1 MQLSTL
7 VSVSNAVGATRS
19 RRDKAERLAACLRQL
34 APAEIR
40 PGVSYLMGTLPQG
53 RIGLGQALL
62 RKLGAEPVGPAELSV
77 EEVDRAFQRL
87 SQVQGAGA
95 QAQRIQ
101 LLTALFRRAD
111 GAVQDFLVR
120 LILGELRQGA
130 LEGLMIDAIA
140 KAADQPVAAVRR
152 AVMLAGDPA
161 AVAQHALLHGA
172 AGLAQFRFVLF
183 RPLQPMLAQ
192 PAQDAGEVLARLG
205 EAALEYKLDGA
216 RVQVHKRD
224 DEVRIFTRQLHEV
237 TASVPELVEQV
248 SSLPA
253 ASLVLDGEA
262 IALDRAGRPL
272 PFQVTMQ
279 RFGRRRNVAEMR
291 DRIPLSA
298 VYFDCLYCDGDELVD
313 RPDPA
318 RSAALQDVLP
328 ESARVPRLIT
338 DRRDAAEAFL
348 QQALAA
354 GHEGIMAKSLS
365 AGYQAGSRG
374 ADWCKIK
381 PSHTLDLVVLAAE
394 WGSGRRRGKLSN
406 LHLGARDPA
415 SNGFVMLG
423 KTFKGLTDAML
434 DWQTQ
439 ALLAREIGR
448 EDAVVHVRPELVVE
462 VAFNELQRSRQYPA
476 GMALRFARVKRYR
489 EDKPAGEADTLAT
502 VRKLFDARFA
512 GGAA

>member
-1 MQLSTL
+1 MHLSTL
-7 VSVSNAVGATRS
+7 VAASDAVGATRS
-19 RRDKAERLAACLRQL
+19 RLQKAERLAACLRQL

-40 PGVSYLMGTLPQG
+40 PGVCYLMGTLPQG

-62 RKLGAEPVGPAELSV
+62 KKLDVEPAGPAELSV
-77 EEVDRAFQRL
+77 EEADQAFQRL
-87 SQVQGAGA
+87 SRVEGAGA
-95 QAQRIQ
+95 QAQRVA
-101 LLTALFRRAD
+101 LLTALFREAD
-111 GAVQDFLVR
+111 GAVQNFLVR

-140 KAADQPVAAVRR
+140 KAAEQPVAAVRR
-152 AVMLAGDPA
+152 AVMLSGDPA
-161 AVAQHALLHGA
+161 EVAEQALLRGA

-192 PAQDAGEVLARLG
+192 PAHDTGEVLARLG
-205 EAALEYKLDGA
+205 EAALEYKIDGA
-216 RVQVHKRD
+216 RVQIHKRD
-224 DEVRIFTRQLHEV
+224 DEVRIFTRQLHDV
-237 TASVPELVEQV
+237 TASVPELVEHV
-248 SSLPA
+248 SSLPV

-262 IALDRAGRPL
+262 IALDRAGRPR

-279 RFGRRRNVAEMR
+279 RFGRRRHVAQTR

-298 VYFDCLYCDGDELVD
+298 LYFDCLYCDGDELID
-313 RPDPA
+313 GPDPV
-318 RSAALQDVLP
+318 RSAVLQDILP
-328 ESARVPRLIT
+328 ETARVPRLIT
-338 DRRDAAEAFL
+338 RRQDAAEAFL
-348 QQALAA
+348 EQALAA

-374 ADWCKIK
+374 ADWSKIK

-394 WGSGRRRGKLSN
+394 WGSGRRRGRLSN

-423 KTFKGLTDAML
+423 KTFKGLTDALL

-448 EDAVVHVRPELVVE
+448 EDTVVHVRPELVVE
-462 VAFNELQRSRQYPA
+462 VAFNELQRSRQYP
-476 GMALRFARVKRYR
+476 GGLALRFARVKRYR
-489 EDKPAGEADTLAT
+489 NDKVADEADTLAT
-502 VRKLFDARFA
+502 ARALFDARLA
-512 GGAA
+512 GDVR

>member
-1 MQLSTL
+1 MHLSTL
-7 VSVSNAVGATRS
+7 VSASDAVGATRS
-19 RRDKAERLAACLRQL
+19 RLDKVERLAACLRRL

-62 RKLGAEPVGPAELSV
+62 RKLGVEPAGAAELSV
-77 EEVDRAFQRL
+77 GEADQAFERL
-87 SQVQGAGA
+87 SQVKGAGA
-95 QAQRIQ
+95 HAQRMQ
-101 LLTALFRRAD
+101 LLTALFRKAD

-120 LILGELRQGA
+120 LVLGELRQGA

-161 AVAQHALLHGA
+161 AVAQQALLHGA

-224 DEVRIFTRQLHEV
+224 EEVRVFTRQLHDV

-248 SSLPA
+248 SSLPVV
-253 ASLVLDGEA
+253 SLVLDGEA
-262 IALDRAGRPL
+262 IALDPAGRPL

-298 VYFDCLYCDGDELVD
+298 VYFDCLYRDGDVFID

-318 RSAALQDVLP
+318 RSAALQDIVP
-328 ESARVPRLIT
+328 ATARVPRLIT
-338 DRRDAAEAFL
+338 RRQDAAEAFL

-365 AGYQAGSRG
+365 AAYQAGSRG

-381 PSHTLDLVVLAAE
+381 PSHTLDLLVLAAE
-394 WGSGRRRGKLSN
+394 WGSGRRQGRLSN

-434 DWQTQ
+434 DWQTE

-489 EDKPAGEADTLAT
+489 DDKAACEADTLAT
-502 VRKLFDARFA
+502 VRELFDARLA
-512 GGAA
+512 GESP